1 MPNSIEMKS
10 FNEKIKSAW
19 SALFSYVKKIY
30 KQFFIALIASLGS
43 AFLANDFSFEALL
56 WWQWLLA
63 IVSALITAIIISSIE
78 NKAEN
83 DRVLDLDFQYET
95 TFEYISLS
103 LESLLPFTLKREMD
117 KDYCI
122 EKILLYISASVECIL
137 KENGI
142 DYLEN
147 SICSNLMVY
156 KDNALHLT
164 HFDLDR
170 KGRNYIHLDVNCSH
184 PDFGAP
190 EAFST
195 NSFKYID
202 DVKRG
207 KYKKKF
213 IGRPYNSIV
222 SFPLEMTDYVNKTS
236 EVFGVVNIDSKSTK
250 QFGSPKFIEHRIKPA
265 LDPFLS
271 MFNVLFYNGIIT
283 SEASK
288 THERKKVENESN
300 SANS

>member
-1 MPNSIEMKS
+1 MPIPNEKKS
-10 FNEKIKSAW
+10 FTKKIKESW
-19 SALFSYVKKIY
+19 FEFCIFIKRIY
-30 KQFFIALIASLGS
+30 KQFLIALIAFFAS
-43 AFLANDFSFEALL
+43 AILASGFSFDNLL
-56 WWQWLLA
+56 WWQLLLA
-63 IVSALITAIIISSIE
+63 IVGAFLTAIILLSIE
-78 NKAEN
+78 NKAIN
-83 DRVLDLDFQYET
+83 ARVLELDFQYET

-103 LESLLPFTLKREMD
+103 LESLLPFTLKGEMD

-156 KDNALHLT
+156 KDNTLHLT

-170 KGRNYIHLDVNCSH
+170 KGRNYIHLDVNCSN

-190 EAFST
+190 EAFCT
-195 NSFKYID
+195 NSYKYID

-213 IGRPYNSIV
+213 ISRPYNSIV

-236 EVFGVVNIDSKSTK
+236 EVFGVVNIDSKSKK